1 VKPSAKTP
9 VSCYVIWHT
18 SRNGVITHVGNPA
31 SRGGKLKSEFMTLK
45 DTQSSFFFF
54 FFFHGQRENALE
66 NVFLPKS
73 ARVKRKIVQN

>member
-9 VSCYVIWHT
+9 LSFYVSWHT
-18 SRNGVITHVGNPA
+18 SSNGVITHVGNPA

-45 DTQSSFFFF
+45 DTQSSFFYE
-54 FFFHGQRENALE
+54 QRENALE

-73 ARVKRKIVQN
+73 ARVKGKIVRN